1 MSLPQ
6 GGFGGR
12 ERSGARGTVVLVA
25 VLLSVIGWGYLVVS
39 WGGEEHD
46 TVAPK
51 GTRAVAQT
59 TSPGATSKDA
69 QAVPDEAA
77 YAAVPEERQAP
88 SKGEEKTPPEVP
100 ARAAPGPGN
109 RSEEAA
115 SEPGSSKLAGT
126 GVPVEDDAETE
137 GERVRFA
144 VAEFV
149 SAAYGYSGDDPDAY
163 NQGVGRTVV
172 WPAFFQSTGA
182 AEITRYAGQVE
193 KAGTRSAAR
202 LTRFEAEE
210 TTPENATGH
219 AYFET
224 GEGYDPHTGELTGER
239 VAYRQRMTLSRI
251 GETWKVE
258 SAEEV
263 EEV

>member
-6 GGFGGR
+6 GGFGG
-12 ERSGARGTVVLVA
+12 SGRRGLRRMVGVALA
-25 VLLSVIGWGYLVVS
+25 VLLSAIGWGYLVVS
-39 WGGEEHD
+39 WGGGEERA
-46 TVAPK
+46 TPVPE

-59 TSPGATSKDA
+59 SLPDTREET

-77 YAAVPEERQAP
+77 YAAVPEDLRP
-88 SKGEEKTPPEVP
+88 SEGGGRTSSGVPTGADPE
-100 ARAAPGPGN
+100 PGD

-115 SEPGSSKLAGT
+115 PQPGSPDPPDLQS
-126 GVPVEDDAETE
+126 
-137 GERVRFA
+137 ERVRFA
-144 VAEFV
+144 AAEFV

-172 WPAFFQSTGA
+172 WPAFYDSAGA
-182 AEITRYAGQVE
+182 AEIERYAAQVGDG
-193 KAGTRSAAR
+193 GTRSAAR

-210 TTPENATGH
+210 TTPEDATGH
-219 AYFET
+219 AYFGT
-224 GEGYDPHTGELTGER
+224 GEGYDPRTGDLTGAR

-258 SAEEV
+258 SAGEV